1 MKYMLLFCSEAGA
14 MEYGSEAERNR
25 VYEEIGTWWARNY
38 QAGTIVSGEE
48 LQPVSTATTV
58 RFQGDGTLVSDGP
71 FIESKEAVG
80 GYALIEVS
88 DLDAAIG
95 LAKTWPAP
103 GAVEIRPVVQRDEHD

>member
-1 MKYMLLFCSEAGA
+1 MKYMLLFISGAGA

-25 VYEEIGTWWARNY
+25 VYEDIGTWWGQHS
-38 QAGTIVSGEE
+38 QAGTILNGEE

-58 RFQGDGTLVSDGP
+58 RFQGDGALVSDGP

-88 DLDAAIG
+88 DLDAAIR
-95 LAKTWPAP
+95 LAKTWPAR
-103 GAVEIRPVVQRDEHD
+103 GAVEIRPVVNNDG